1 MFKFLK
7 VAQKQNN
14 THTALSYNFVRK
26 FPNLGGGPLR
36 DENVQ
41 VGTDIVGLKGDRKR
55 KNEGTLRGPNVKR
68 RL

>member
-1 MFKFLK
+1 MRI
-7 VAQKQNN
+7 
-14 THTALSYNFVRK
+14 SNFVRT